1 MPGNAQKRYAYK
13 LVWVTVRRE
22 KLPARYSNC
31 FPRLLKTAKTES
43 EWKQEGII
51 GVISAR
57 TTDGKWKAYAYVSEG
72 RAWDGKSLP
81 IED

>member
-1 MPGNAQKRYAYK
+1 MHYAYK
-13 LVWVTVRRE
+13 LEWKGSCPSV
-22 KLPARYSNC
+22 KPRYSNC